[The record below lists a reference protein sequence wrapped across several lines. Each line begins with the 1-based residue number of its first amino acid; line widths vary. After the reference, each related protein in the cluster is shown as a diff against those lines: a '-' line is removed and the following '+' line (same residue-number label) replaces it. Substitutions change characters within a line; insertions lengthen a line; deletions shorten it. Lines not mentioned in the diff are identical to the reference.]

1 MLMMLALLDPEQG
14 AVVSTG
20 AGGKGN
26 MVKVLG
32 AWVGGEDEPPL
43 DEEFSDKVTFMIFE
57 LVIILLFPLSL
68 TPVSW
73 LLTCPLV

>member
-1 MLMMLALLDPEQG
+1 MMLALLDPEQG
-14 AVVSTG
+14 AVVNTG

-26 MVKVLG
+26 IVMALG
-32 AWVGGEDEPPL
+32 AWVGGEDDPL
-43 DEEFSDKVTFMIFE
+43 DDEFSDNVIVLILE
-57 LVIILLFPLSL
+57 LVIILLFTLSL

>member
-14 AVVSTG
+14 AVVNTG

-26 MVKVLG
+26 IVMVLG
-32 AWVGGEDEPPL
+32 AMVGGEDDPL
-43 DEEFSDKVTFMIFE
+43 DEFSDNVMVLILE
-57 LVIILLFPLSL
+57 LVIILLFALSL